1 MSKPKNHLSTVQSQ
15 IVQRD
20 LQMSWDSW
28 EAKIDGALRMN
39 GWVWWRDRVMP
50 KRFGD
55 AAQRV
60 GRKAGLPDRLVAK
73 VFDSPENLPRDLAS
87 LLGLGEP
94 FAPDAPG
101 KFGVTG
107 FIEAKTG
114 RAVPTPKQER
124 WLEIARLTPG
134 MFGVVVYPHQYEE
147 LVALLG
153 GERGV

>member
-1 MSKPKNHLSTVQSQ
+1 MSRKGIPKNRMSIEQVRASAASEK
-15 IVQRD
+15 
-20 LQMSWDSW
+20 MSWHEW

-55 AAQRV
+55 AAQSV

-73 VFDSPENLPRDLAS
+73 VFDSPGAVPRDLAP
-87 LLGLGEP
+87 LVGPMPGERC
-94 FAPDAPG
+94 
-101 KFGVTG
+101 GVTG
-107 FIEAKTG
+107 FIEAKTA

-134 MFGVVVYPHQYEE
+134 MFGLVVYPHQYEE
-147 LVALLG
+147 LVGLLG